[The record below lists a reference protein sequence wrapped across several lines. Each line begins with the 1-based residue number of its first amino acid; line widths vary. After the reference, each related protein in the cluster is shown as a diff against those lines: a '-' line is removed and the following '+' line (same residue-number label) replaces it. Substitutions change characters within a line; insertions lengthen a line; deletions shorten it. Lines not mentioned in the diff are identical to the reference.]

1 MMNCSDI
8 AELAPLYIVGEL
20 DPRRAAEFDA
30 HLKACPGCMR
40 ELEEQARLDARLR
53 EVVLADKTDV
63 SRVDR
68 RVRELIAARPESG
81 APAMAR
87 LPISRRWAITAMG
100 IAAVLLLSG
109 IGYYFMLGTSVAR
122 VYADAA
128 ADHRMEVVE
137 RQPRP
142 AWLVDPVQIAA
153 LAQQHGIPSSEVLA
167 LASEGYHLE
176 RGRMCGLDNRAFLH
190 LVYSNGTKEFS
201 VYLRLRD
208 AGRLPGAVREI
219 VNGKPLRIC
228 DLGSE
233 HIASFE
239 TTRVTALVV
248 ADDSADDALHFARMA
263 AAAL

>member
-1 MMNCSDI
+1 MNCSDI
-8 AELAPLYIVGEL
+8 AELAPLYIAGEL
-20 DPRRAAEFDA
+20 DPRRAAELDA
-30 HLKACPGCMR
+30 HLKACPACMR
-40 ELEEQARLDARLR
+40 ELEEEARLDARLR
-53 EVVLADKTDV
+53 EVVLADKTDA

-68 RVRELIAARPESG
+68 RVRELIAARPEAD
-81 APAMAR
+81 APVIAR
-87 LPISRRWAITAMG
+87 WPMPRRWVIAGMG
-100 IAAVLLLSG
+100 IAAALLLSVL
-109 IGYYFMLGTSVAR
+109 GYSLVLGTSVAR

-142 AWLVDPVQIAA
+142 AWLVDPAQIAA
-153 LAQQHGIPSSEVLA
+153 LAQQHGIPGSEVLA
-167 LASEGYHLE
+167 LALEGYHLD
-176 RGRMCGLDNRAFLH
+176 RGRVCGLDNRAFLH

-208 AGRLPGAVREI
+208 AGRLPGAVREV